1 LTPSQ
6 MAFRMRRPLVL
17 ALALALST
25 TGAWADGYSDCR
37 QTKDLD
43 RQIRGCTHIIE
54 RGKQESAKNRT
65 LAYTNRGTA
74 YEKKG
79 NKKQALADF
88 RKALDIN
95 PMMRDAKRGLKRLG
109 VTREEL
115 ALYLKPGVFGT
126 DDRRIINE
134 EGSPWSAIGH
144 INVPRASYCTGSLI
158 ASNLVITAAH
168 CVMDPRT
175 RKPWPVDKIHFVAG
189 AKQLKW
195 LGHSTA
201 KCLHFPLGYEY
212 TVVPKITDPALM
224 SEEVPR
230 RMFSRDMALIVLK
243 DDLKNIPPLQ
253 IERAEEL
260 PADITLV
267 HASYPVE
274 LRWML
279 SGHFGCHLLR
289 RDQHLWY
296 TDCDVYWGSSGGPI
310 FVQRKQEL
318 NLAAIMVGAARKRHS
333 IGVPIGDRID
343 LVAARKCP

>member
-1 LTPSQ
+1 
-6 MAFRMRRPLVL
+6 
-17 ALALALST
+17 LALALST
-25 TGAWADGYSDCR
+25 IRVSADGYSDCR

-43 RQIRGCTHIIE
+43 LRIRACTHIIK
-54 RGKQESAKNRT
+54 RGKQQSLKNRS
-65 LAYTNRGTA
+65 LAYANRGAA

-115 ALYLKPGVFGT
+115 ALYLKPGVIGT
-126 DDRRIINE
+126 DDRRIVDE

-144 INVPRASYCTGSLI
+144 VNVPRASYCTGSLI

-168 CVMDPRT
+168 CVMDLRK

-189 AKQLKW
+189 AKRSKW

-212 TVVPKITDPALM
+212 MVVPKITDPDLL
-224 SEEVPR
+224 SEKVLR
-230 RMFSRDMALIVLK
+230 RQFSRDMALIVLK
-243 DDLKNIPPLQ
+243 DDIKNIPPLP

-260 PADITLV
+260 RADITLV
-267 HASYPVE
+267 HASYPADQ
-274 LRWML
+274 RWML
-279 SGHFGCHLLR
+279 GGHFGCSLLR

-296 TDCDVYWGSSGGPI
+296 TDCDIYWGSSGGPI

-318 NLAAIMVGAARKRHS
+318 KLAAVMVGYVRKRQS
-333 IGVPIGDRID
+333 IGVPIGARID
-343 LVAARKCP
+343 LAAARKCP

>member
-1 LTPSQ
+1 
-6 MAFRMRRPLVL
+6 
-17 ALALALST
+17 LALALST

-54 RGKQESAKNRT
+54 RGKQESPKNRT

-126 DDRRIINE
+126 DDRRIIDE

-168 CVMDPRT
+168 CVMDPVL
-175 RKPWPVDKIHFVAG
+175 RKPWPPRSINFLAG
-189 AKQLKW
+189 VKRSQW
-195 LGHSTA
+195 LGHSKA
-201 KCLHFPLGYEY
+201 KCLHF
-212 TVVPKITDPALM
+212 VPGDKHTRFLQKINPNLRLED
-224 SEEVPR
+224 VPGR
-230 RMFSRDMALIVLK
+230 NYSQDIALIVLK
-243 DDLKNIPPLQ
+243 DSLEDIPPLQ
-253 IERAEEL
+253 IERAREL
-260 PADITLV
+260 RPDITLTQ
-267 HASYPVE
+267 ASYPAD
-274 LRWML
+274 RRHML
-279 SGHFGCHLLR
+279 TGHFGCRLLR

-296 TDCDVYWGSSGGPI
+296 TDCDTDWASLGWPI
-310 FVQRKQEL
+310 LIQRKKEL
-318 NLAAIMVGAARKRHS
+318 KLAAVVVGGVRKSYS
-333 IGVPIGDRID
+333 IAVPIEDWID
-343 LVAARKCP
+343 VAAKRKCP

>member
-1 LTPSQ
+1 
-6 MAFRMRRPLVL
+6 MRWPLIV

-25 TGAWADGYSDCR
+25 IRVSADGYSDCR

-43 RQIRGCTHIIE
+43 LRIRACKHIIE
-54 RGKQESAKNRT
+54 RGKQESLKNRS
-65 LAYTNRGTA
+65 LAYANRGAA

-95 PMMRDAKRGLKRLG
+95 PMMRDAKKGLKRLG

-115 ALYLKPGVFGT
+115 ALYLKPGVIGT
-126 DDRRIINE
+126 DDRRIIDE
-134 EGSPWSAIGH
+134 EGPPWSAIGH
-144 INVPRASYCTGSLI
+144 INVPRASWCTGSLI

-168 CVMDPRT
+168 CVINPQT
-175 RKPWPVDKIHFVAG
+175 RKPWPLDKIHFVAG
-189 AKQLKW
+189 AKRSKW

-212 TVVPKITDPALM
+212 VVVPKITPLELM
-224 SEEVPR
+224 SEKVLQR
-230 RMFSRDMALIVLK
+230 QFFQDMALIVLK
-243 DDLKNIPPLQ
+243 DELKNIPPLQ
-253 IERAEEL
+253 IERAQEF
-260 PADITLV
+260 PADIRLV
-267 HASYPVE
+267 HASYPADQ
-274 LRWML
+274 RWML
-279 SGHFGCHLLR
+279 GGHFGCNLLR

-296 TDCDVYWGSSGGPI
+296 TDCDVYWASSGGPI

-318 NLAAIMVGAARKRHS
+318 NLAAIMVGAVRKRNS

-343 LVAARKCP
+343 LAAARKCP